1 MRRLLITLMLI
12 FAFSASLSAADA
24 TYDVLVY
31 PQNSE
36 VESFI
41 LSFFPEKEF
50 DVDTWE
56 MISLREY
63 SVRFKSLGQ
72 ELDSAYSS
80 ENAEKIASA
89 REKYQKGPDSGQP
102 SGQPFPVTLV
112 NSKGL
117 GFDVGAMEK
126 DTVLLDYICDTT
138 GAELVIMP
146 VSDYFQGFRLL
157 SIYVYEYGSESV
169 KLVYQIVA
177 TDSDRF
183 PVNAALSVA
192 GFFMN
197 SAPALVKLDDLA
209 VGAVVEV
216 DGNEVDSLDGCIMTT
231 EGRHV
236 IHLSA
241 QGKQDRTFATDL
253 AGNTVSSVD
262 ATMKDA
268 RFSGLE
274 ITSDPEA
281 QVIVDGVEVG
291 LTPLTLDNYVTP
303 SSLRFSAPGYA
314 EKTVGLLKETQSINI
329 SLKPEWMTDENLLK
343 STKDGFYTR
352 FAVCLMVFGAKI
364 AMKTLNDGS
373 SSFFG
378 AMDTVA
384 TAALTV
390 SFADLIGS
398 LVDYYRQTEY
408 IAP

>member
-50 DVDTWE
+50 DSETWE
-56 MISLREY
+56 MMSQRDY
-63 SVRFKSLGQ
+63 AAQFKSLGQ
-72 ELDSAYSS
+72 ELVSAFSS
-80 ENAEKIASA
+80 ESAEKISA
-89 REKYQKGPDSGQP
+89 AQERYQKGPDSVQP
-102 SGQPFPVTLV
+102 SGKPFPVTLV
-112 NSKGL
+112 NAQGL
-117 GFDVGAMEK
+117 GFDVAEMEK
-126 DTVLLDYICDTT
+126 DLVLLEYICDTT
-138 GAELVIMP
+138 GADLIIMP

-157 SIYVYEYGSESV
+157 SVYTYEYGSGSV
-169 KLVYQIVA
+169 ELVYQIVA

-192 GFFMN
+192 RFFTN
-197 SAPALVKLDDLA
+197 GAPALVKLDDLA

-216 DGNEVDSLDGCIMTT
+216 DGTEVDSLDGCIMTT

-262 ATMKDA
+262 ASMKDA
-268 RFSGLE
+268 RYSGLE
-274 ITSDPEA
+274 IKTDPEA
-281 QVIVDGVEVG
+281 QLFVDGVEVG
-291 LTPLTLDNYVTP
+291 LTPLSLDNYVIP
-303 SSLRFSAPGYA
+303 SSLRFTAPGYA
-314 EKTVGLLKETQSINI
+314 DKTVGLLKETQSISI
-329 SLKPEWMTDENLLK
+329 SLKPEWMTDQNLLK
-343 STKDGFYTR
+343 DTKDGFYTR

-373 SSFFG
+373 SAFFA

-384 TAALTV
+384 TGALTV

>member
-12 FAFSASLSAADA
+12 FAFSAALSAADA

-41 LSFFPEKEF
+41 LGFFPEKEF
-50 DVDTWE
+50 DQDTWE
-56 MISLREY
+56 VMMLRQDLDQLNA
-63 SVRFKSLGQ
+63 LGQ
-72 ELDSAYSS
+72 ELKSAYAS
-80 ENAEKIASA
+80 ENAEKVSA
-89 REKYQKGPDSGQP
+89 AQVKYQKGPEAVQP
-102 SGQPFPVTLV
+102 SGKPFPVTLV
-112 NSKGL
+112 NSQGL
-117 GFDVGAMEK
+117 LFDVAAMEK
-126 DTVLLDYICDTT
+126 DIVLLEYVCDTT
-138 GAELVIMP
+138 GADLIIMP
-146 VSDYFQGFRLL
+146 VSDYYQGFRLL
-157 SIYVYEYGSESV
+157 SLYAYEYGSDSV
-169 KLVYQIVA
+169 SLVYQIVS

-197 SAPALVKLDDLA
+197 SAPALVMLEDLA
-209 VGAVVEV
+209 VGTVVEV
-216 DGNEVDSLDGCIMTT
+216 DGTEVDSLDGCIMTT

-253 AGNTVSSVD
+253 AGNTLSSVN
-262 ATMKDA
+262 ASMKDS
-268 RFSGLE
+268 RYSGLE
-274 ITSDPEA
+274 ITSDPQA
-281 QVIVDGVEVG
+281 QVMVDGVPVG
-291 LTPLTLDNYVTP
+291 LTPLTLDNYVIP
-303 SSLRFSAPGYA
+303 SSLRLTAPGYA
-314 EKTVGLLKETQSINI
+314 GKTVGILKETQSISI
-329 SLKPEWMTDENLLK
+329 SLKPEWMSDENLLR

-352 FAVCLMVFGAKI
+352 FAICLMVFGTKI

-373 SSFFG
+373 SSFLG

>member
-50 DVDTWE
+50 DSETWE
-56 MISLREY
+56 MMSQRDY
-63 SVRFKSLGQ
+63 AAQFKSLGQ
-72 ELDSAYSS
+72 ELVSAYSS
-80 ENAEKIASA
+80 ESAEKISA
-89 REKYQKGPDSGQP
+89 AQERYQKGPDSVQP
-102 SGQPFPVTLV
+102 SGKPFPVTLV
-112 NSKGL
+112 SAQGL
-117 GFDVGAMEK
+117 GFDVAEMEK
-126 DTVLLDYICDTT
+126 DLVLLEYICDTT
-138 GAELVIMP
+138 GADLIIMP

-157 SIYVYEYGSESV
+157 SVYAYEYGSGSV
-169 KLVYQIVA
+169 ELVYQIVA

-192 GFFMN
+192 RFFTN
-197 SAPALVKLDDLA
+197 GAPALVKLEDLA

-216 DGNEVDSLDGCIMTT
+216 DGTEVDSLDGCIMTT

-262 ATMKDA
+262 ASMKDA
-268 RFSGLE
+268 RYSGLE
-274 ITSDPEA
+274 IKTDPEA
-281 QVIVDGVEVG
+281 QLFVDGVEVG
-291 LTPLTLDNYVTP
+291 LTPLTLDNYVIP
-303 SSLRFSAPGYA
+303 SSLRFTAPGYA
-314 EKTVGLLKETQSINI
+314 DKTVGLLKETQSISI
-329 SLKPEWMTDENLLK
+329 SLKPEWMTDQNLLK
-343 STKDGFYTR
+343 DTKDGFYTR

-373 SSFFG
+373 SAFFA

-384 TAALTV
+384 TGALTV